1 MFIQK
6 EISDVTN
13 QLLDSSLRLL
23 MQLLVQ
29 WKTSMN
35 SNFKVNTMTHD
46 WIYSERVLMD
56 CKLSMSLL
64 RIFHTLGNVTTTGAE
79 QQYLSLYLVL
89 IAFEYGRI
97 FIVPQDLGFCSL
109 IQSSLLWY
117 ARDATD
123 LEMSMELTCITCIA
137 VDV

>member
-35 SNFKVNTMTHD
+35 VNIKVCIKKSLSPYTGDLDDLAWFFHSLNTIQCYTVD
-46 WIYSERVLMD
+46 ILP
-56 CKLSMSLL
+56 
-64 RIFHTLGNVTTTGAE
+64 LG
-79 QQYLSLYLVL
+79 
-89 IAFEYGRI
+89 
-97 FIVPQDLGFCSL
+97 
-109 IQSSLLWY
+109 
-117 ARDATD
+117 
-123 LEMSMELTCITCIA
+123 
-137 VDV
+137 